1 MSGADAD
8 SEDADESADAD
19 ESVDESADEVTA
31 SGQNDSELKPLRIDS
46 ELWSHSEMIG
56 RIVDRYF
63 VRHDEAAGAELAWH
77 VGVDAE
83 QTDAYEALKRL
94 NKRLS
99 NLTWVAILQ
108 EGEPYVVVILPE
120 PPVLNTLSTGQQ
132 FLAWGTFFLFTV
144 LAGSAWLVVQRSGTM
159 VLEVSNLL
167 DAVIWFAFPLTAS
180 MLMASELRKM
190 VGSNRGLE
198 VGSLMPIGFPFL
210 ITPSLPIWPFAIF
223 ASMGMRREDLLPFKQ
238 RAHLAVVSLT
248 APLTMIVL
256 GTAMSVAG
264 LLMTPSSAPSLS
276 SIPASISVNPI
287 SNLIVSFLIPADEIA
302 LRSNWLHPLGLAGVG
317 LSILGWVLLL
327 PFPRM
332 PGDRILYAL
341 LGPEKASEGS
351 TQTLLFVLA
360 LLITIFVMLNGSYWP
375 WLIIVIFST
384 WRRFSEDGP
393 HVALILDETKQ
404 LPDSTRNSVGIVLVM
419 AMLLAFPGMMPVQAV
434 SDWDEGLDTSDW
446 PDKFSLVAG
455 ETSPIVLPLAPTGV
469 VPIDLTIRVEV
480 TRPIPG
486 FNYEIDC
493 PGDVIAAGASAAG
506 ITFIECQVD
515 AVERLNTD
523 PLLLTVS
530 AAAFPA
536 GQIRFHILVYQR
548 GGLPL
553 VSHDVLVTQK
563 EGAMPLATGWTWDSR
578 MLDPTL
584 CTTIRGDAEFGM
596 NLSLEHPLW
605 SFAGP
610 SQIAAGEET
619 DVCIT
624 GVPGSLVDLPSTA
637 TPDGIAGS
645 HWSASIGHDV
655 LAPNLYVTMDD
666 GGTHV
671 WRMFIDGLVRNYS
684 AGTYYDEVLSRHAG
698 RTWLWSE
705 DGEVLDCPLGDEPRE
720 PERDENGSWVI
731 DLTEMPQA
739 VVPMDSE
746 NGTAIWPDHGLFIIC
761 EDSANVIRQ
770 FGPAPATLAVQSWV
784 DLLPFTNT
792 TLISYTSEDVVL
804 AKRYHGDVEA
814 SIAWNLTSNLTVTA
828 NSTLLLE
835 FGEERPEVHR
845 VAWVESDETTWYLHL
860 AAWCIAEE
868 GCEGLSPLGGDE

>member
-1 MSGADAD
+1 
-8 SEDADESADAD
+8 
-19 ESVDESADEVTA
+19 
-31 SGQNDSELKPLRIDS
+31 
-46 ELWSHSEMIG
+46 MIG
-56 RIVDRYF
+56 RIIDRYF
-63 VRHDEAAGAELAWH
+63 IRHDEAAGADLAWH
-77 VGVDAE
+77 VGVHADQNDAH
-83 QTDAYEALKRL
+83 QSLLRL

-99 NLTWVAILQ
+99 HLSWVAILQ
-108 EGEPYVVVILPE
+108 ESDPYVVIILPE
-120 PPVLNTLSTGQQ
+120 PPMQSALTFGQQ
-132 FLAWGTFFLFTV
+132 FLAWGAFFLFTI
-144 LAGSAWLVVQRSGTM
+144 LTGSSWLVVQRSGTLM
-159 VLEVSNLL
+159 LDSANLL
-167 DAVIWFAFPLTAS
+167 DSVIWFAAPLTGS
-180 MLMASELRKM
+180 LLMASELRRM

-198 VGSLMPIGFPFL
+198 VGPLMPIGIPFL
-210 ITPSLPIWPFAIF
+210 LIPSAPIWPFAII

-238 RAHLAVVSLT
+238 RAHLAAVSLT

-264 LLMTPSSAPSLS
+264 LLMTPSSVPSLS
-276 SIPASISVNPI
+276 SIPASISLNPI
-287 SNLIVSFLIPADEIA
+287 ASLVVSFLVPADEIA

-332 PGDRILYAL
+332 PGDRILHAL
-341 LGPEKASEGS
+341 LGPEKASENS
-351 TQTLLFVLA
+351 TQTLLFVLV
-360 LLITIFVMLNGSYWP
+360 LLITIYVMLNGSYWP
-375 WLIIVIFST
+375 WLIIVVFSA

-434 SDWDEGLDTSDW
+434 SDWDEGLDTSEW
-446 PDKFSLVAG
+446 PDEFSLVTG

-480 TRPIPG
+480 TRSTPG

-493 PGDVIAAGASAAG
+493 PGDIIETSEV
-506 ITFIECQVD
+506 FECQVD
-515 AVERLNTD
+515 AVERLNTE
-523 PLLLTVS
+523 PLLLNVG

-536 GQIRFHILVYQR
+536 GQIQFHILVYQR
-548 GGLPL
+548 GDLPI
-553 VSHDVLVTQK
+553 VSHQVLVTQK
-563 EGAMPLATGWTWDSR
+563 EGAMPLATGWTWDER

-584 CTTIRGDAEFGM
+584 CTTIRGDAELGM
-596 NLSLEHPLW
+596 NLSLQHPLW
-605 SFAGP
+605 SFAGS

-619 DVCIT
+619 AVCIT

-637 TPDGIAGS
+637 TPNGITGS
-645 HWSASIGHDV
+645 HWSPSIGHDV

-666 GGTHV
+666 GGTYV
-671 WRMFIDGLVRNYS
+671 WPMFIDGLFRNYS
-684 AGTYYDEVLSRHAG
+684 AGTYYDEVLSIHAG

-705 DGEVLDCPLGDEPRE
+705 DGEVLDCPLGDDPRE

-761 EDSANVIRQ
+761 EDSANAIRQ
-770 FGPAPATLAVQSWV
+770 FGPAPATLAVKSWV
-784 DLLPFTNT
+784 DLLQFTNT
-792 TLISYTSEDVVL
+792 TLISHASEDVVL

-814 SIAWNLTSNLTVTA
+814 SIAWNLTSNLTVSA

-845 VAWVESDETTWYLHL
+845 VAWMESDETTWYLHL

-868 GCEGLSPLGGDE
+868 GCENLAPHGGDE